1 MLGWLV
7 QNTVGLVKETVNGL
21 EAAYDYV
28 ADEIASIPDAAT
40 KGWDL
45 GLSNEALEADAAT
58 PVPSTKFGTKT
69 AK

>member
-7 QNTVGLVKETVNGL
+7 QNTVGAVKEFVNGL
-21 EAAYDYV
+21 EYAYDV
-28 ADEIASIPDAAT
+28 TVEEIASIPDAAS

-45 GLSNEALEADAAT
+45 GLSNEPLEADAAT